1 MAWVLPFL
9 GFAALH
15 MGLAAIAGIVT
26 REHLDPWYNDLIK
39 SSLTPAGWVFSAVW
53 TTLYFFMAVA
63 ITRVRHVRQC
73 VLWGL
78 AQFAVNL
85 SWVYAFFARESIV
98 GGLVMLPVVI
108 AFAAYTAYLYNRADR
123 VAAALY
129 IPYLAWMAFALF
141 LNLRLLQLN

>member
-15 MGLAAIAGIVT
+15 MGLAAVAGIVT
-26 REHLDPWYNDLIK
+26 REHLDPWYNELIK

-53 TTLYFFMAVA
+53 TTLYFLMAVA
-63 ITRVRHVRQC
+63 ITRVRHCRRS
-73 VLWGL
+73 VLFGL
-78 AQFAVNL
+78 LQFAVNL

-108 AFAAYTAYLYNRADR
+108 AVAVYTAYLYARTDR
-123 VAAALY
+123 IAAALY
-129 IPYLAWMAFALF
+129 VPYLAWMAFALF
-141 LNLRLLQLN
+141 LNLRLWQLN